1 VRVRSV
7 VSPSLNLSLQG
18 REVYHKDIRIAPSE
32 GMVTG
37 LATGTRVV
45 LILEYDGTNYHGSQ
59 YQTNAPTV
67 QGEIEKA
74 LHKLTGEKI
83 RVKMASR
90 TDAGVHAA
98 GQVAGFRT
106 ESGLP
111 LNAFIDGLNHYLP
124 GDIAVKEASL
134 ADHDF
139 DVRRRAIRRTYKYYI
154 LNSATRSPIRQGFS
168 CRVTGELDIG
178 AMQRAC
184 RALVGRHDLASFVSS
199 AGTARKRRTVRD
211 VYKAE
216 ITQDGDM
223 IVLEM
228 VANSF
233 LPHQVRN
240 TVGSLIRVGQG
251 KMTVEEF
258 FSMVAA
264 ETPGLAGPT
273 APADGLCL
281 VRVDYPGPFEGDA
294 R

>member
-1 VRVRSV
+1 
-7 VSPSLNLSLQG
+7 
-18 REVYHKDIRIAPSE
+18 
-32 GMVTG
+32 MVTG
-37 LATGTRVV
+37 LATGTRVI
-45 LILEYDGTNYHGSQ
+45 LILEYDGANYHGSQ
-59 YQTNAPTV
+59 YQANAPTV

-74 LHKLTGEKI
+74 LQKLTGEKI

-90 TDAGVHAA
+90 TDAGVHAT
-98 GQVAGFRT
+98 GQVVSFRT
-106 ESGLP
+106 GAGLP
-111 LNAFIDGLNHYLP
+111 VNAFIDGLNHFLP
-124 GDIAVKEASL
+124 GDIAVKEASP
-134 ADHDF
+134 ADDNF
-139 DVRRRAIRRTYKYYI
+139 DVRRRAIRRTYRYYI

-168 CRVTGELDIG
+168 CRVTGELDIE

-184 RALVGRHDLASFVSS
+184 QALIGRHDFASFVAS
-199 AGTARKRRTVRD
+199 AETARTKQTVRD
-211 VYKAE
+211 IYRAE

-240 TVGSLIRVGQG
+240 TVGSLIKVGQG
-251 KMTVEEF
+251 KMTADEFYRMVE
-258 FSMVAA
+258 AK
-264 ETPGLAGPT
+264 TPGLAGPT